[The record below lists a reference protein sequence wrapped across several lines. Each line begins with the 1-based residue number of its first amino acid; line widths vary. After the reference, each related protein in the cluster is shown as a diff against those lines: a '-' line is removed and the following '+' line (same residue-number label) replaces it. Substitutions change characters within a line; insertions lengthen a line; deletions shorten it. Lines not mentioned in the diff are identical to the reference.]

1 MIVGSGKDEHHSGG
15 SNNVGKIAGDDTDQD
30 HEDGHVVVPLLLVI
44 LKAAGMIGGKT
55 FTDRYGINRW
65 NLNTL
70 QKEPQ
75 RDIFQAAWLAYLVR
89 DYGVSAHWLL
99 TGEGQP
105 QTEDQAAR

>member
-1 MIVGSGKDEHHSGG
+1 MSITAAAPIIRELKTYGKPSQEARRA
-15 SNNVGKIAGDDTDQD
+15 KR
-30 HEDGHVVVPLLLVI
+30 PLPPRRRAKS
-44 LKAAGMIGGKT
+44 KAAGMIGGKKT

-105 QTEDQAAR
+105 LTEDQAAR